1 MNEMNIDNM
10 DNIIKQA
17 AEKIAQPEFD
27 MQAWDKMDQML
38 DKEFN
43 KKKRRF
49 IFWWWLLPVI
59 VAGSAT
65 SYYFYFTN
73 QSQTKPTNIEV
84 LEIPTGSKKTDSLFE
99 NNITDNKKTIET
111 AQNKTEVP
119 AVVKQHQIRLSS
131 LGNPV
136 AIAGSSA
143 YKKNNRTQL
152 NLSPNN
158 FQQKNNA
165 IDVENKKEVVD
176 KAEPPSPIHATAV
189 ITAAQNGQQQN
200 STEKTTAI
208 HHADSSTKATMQ
220 QSEAA
225 NNTETKATPTLS
237 KSESLS
243 RFFISGGAAIDASF
257 IHINTIEQAK
267 IISGIGFGYR
277 INKRLIIQTGFYA
290 GSKIYT
296 SHKEDY
302 NFKNY
307 NFPYVN
313 TIQYINA
320 DCYVFDV
327 PLTMRYN
334 LTVKKNNNWYTTV
347 GLSSLFMKN
356 ESYDVYYNYGPNT
369 PTHEVNWTYSNKN
382 NHPFSVL
389 NISVGF
395 ESALKKNVFISAEP
409 YYKLPLGGVGEGA
422 VQLSSIGLQLGIRYN
437 FLKKNK

>member
-1 MNEMNIDNM
+1 MNEMNFENM
-10 DNIIKQA
+10 DNLIKQA

-27 MQAWDKMDQML
+27 VQAWDKMDQML
-38 DKEFN
+38 DQEFN

-49 IFWWWLLPVI
+49 IFWWWLLPVLF
-59 VAGSAT
+59 AGGAT
-65 SYYFYFTN
+65 IYYFSFTN
-73 QSQTKPTNIEV
+73 HSQTTATNSEV
-84 LEIPTGSKKTDSLFE
+84 KEIPTGSKKTGTFLD
-99 NNITDNKKTIET
+99 NKITDTKMTVEPE
-111 AQNKTEVP
+111 QNKTEVP
-119 AVVKQHQIRLSS
+119 AVVKQNQIRLSS
-131 LGNPV
+131 TGNR
-136 AIAGSSA
+136 IAFGGSTA
-143 YKKNNRTQL
+143 HKKNNPAQL
-152 NLSPNN
+152 YPDPINLPQENKAA
-158 FQQKNNA
+158 QL
-165 IDVENKKEVVD
+165 ENKKEVVD
-176 KAEPPSPIHATAV
+176 KAEPPSPINATAA
-189 ITAAQNGQQQN
+189 ITAAQNGQEQN
-200 STEKTTAI
+200 GTQKTSAI
-208 HHADSSTKATMQ
+208 NNADSSKTTRLQ
-220 QSEAA
+220 QSDPP
-225 NNTETKATPTLS
+225 NNTEKKANPAIS
-237 KSESLS
+237 KAENLS
-243 RFFISGGAAIDASF
+243 RFFISAAAAIDASF

-296 SHKEDY
+296 AHKEDY

-313 TIQYINA
+313 NIQYINA
-320 DCYVFDV
+320 NCYVFDV

-334 LTVKKNNNWYTTV
+334 LTVKKNNNWFTTV

-395 ESALKKNVFISAEP
+395 ESALRKNVFISAEP

-437 FLKKNK
+437 FLKKK

>member
-1 MNEMNIDNM
+1 MNEMNFENM
-10 DNIIKQA
+10 DNLIKQA

-27 MQAWDKMDQML
+27 VQAWDKMDQML
-38 DKEFN
+38 DQEFN

-49 IFWWWLLPVI
+49 IFWWWILPVLF
-59 VAGSAT
+59 AGGAT
-65 SYYFYFTN
+65 TYYFSFTN
-73 QSQTKPTNIEV
+73 QAQTKPTNVEV
-84 LEIPTGSKKTDSLFE
+84 KEILTGSKKTRTLLE
-99 NNITDNKKTIET
+99 NNIIDNKKTVESE
-111 AQNKTEVP
+111 QNKTEVP
-119 AVVKQHQIRLSS
+119 ALVKQNQIRLSS
-131 LGNPV
+131 KGNPI
-136 AIAGSSA
+136 AFAGSTTH
-143 YKKNNRTQL
+143 KKNSPTQL
-152 NLSPNN
+152 DLNPINLL
-158 FQQKNNA
+158 QENNA
-165 IDVENKKEVVD
+165 GQLENKKEVTD
-176 KAEPPSPIHATAV
+176 KAEPPSTINAAAA

-208 HHADSSTKATMQ
+208 NNADSSSIARLQ
-220 QSEAA
+220 QSEPPS
-225 NNTETKATPTLS
+225 NTEKKVTLAKSKA
-237 KSESLS
+237 ENLS
-243 RFFISGGAAIDASF
+243 RFFISAVAAIDASF
-257 IHINTIEQAK
+257 IHINSIEQAK

-277 INKRLIIQTGFYA
+277 INKRLILQTGFYA

-296 SHKEDY
+296 AQKEDY

-313 TIQYINA
+313 SIQYINA
-320 DCYVFDV
+320 NCYVFDV

-334 LTVKKNNNWYTTV
+334 LTVKMNNNWFTTV

-369 PTHEVNWTYSNKN
+369 ATHEVNWTYSNKN

-395 ESALKKNVFISAEP
+395 ESALRKNVFISAEP

-437 FLKKNK
+437 FLKNK